1 MYIINKDRT
10 QLANMEQ
17 ITALY
22 IGTDGRSIKA
32 DFVTGKGCQI
42 ARYDSGEEACAAI
55 ELLGK
60 AMGRTETFFFSDQDE
75 IKAHVQ
81 TNNQR
86 WHHATGKKTKGHG
99 GS

>member
-32 DFVTGKGCQI
+32 DFVTDKGCQI
-42 ARYDSGEEACAAI
+42 ARYDTREEACAAI
-55 ELLGK
+55 ELFGK
-60 AMGRTETFFFSDQDE
+60 AIGRTET
-75 IKAHVQ
+75 
-81 TNNQR
+81 
-86 WHHATGKKTKGHG
+86 
-99 GS
+99 